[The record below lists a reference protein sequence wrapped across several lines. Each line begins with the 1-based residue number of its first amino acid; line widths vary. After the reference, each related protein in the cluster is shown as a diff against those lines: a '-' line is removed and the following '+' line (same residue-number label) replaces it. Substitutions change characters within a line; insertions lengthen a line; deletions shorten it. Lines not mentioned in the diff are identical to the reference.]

1 MENKALFKPLSR
13 EDLIPIF
20 PGDSLGTKTGA
31 WRTIRPV
38 RKNKLSPCNAACP
51 AGNDIQGYIDLVK
64 QGKFKEG
71 LELVRKTN
79 PLPAVLGRVCF
90 HPCEKNCNRAKF
102 DEAVVIHNVEKF
114 LGDYGHSLPREKE
127 VKEKREEKIAIIGS
141 GPAGLSCAYHLARIG
156 YQVTIFEALPMA
168 GGMMAVGI
176 PDKRL
181 PKDVLRAEIK
191 TIEDLGVEI
200 RTNTPISPGDN
211 LLERGYS
218 AVFVATGSRKSM
230 ERVMKK
236 AAATSGDTDATAS
249 VIEWAAADIPV
260 ADPELKATADGKLVV
275 EANTL
280 ATNKP
285 GIFAGGDAVTG
296 PGTVTAAIGT
306 GRKASISIDRY
317 IRGETL
323 GVTEEEIPIT
333 SFEDLNL
340 AYTDPAPK
348 AKADNGFRQEV
359 AVAEAQ
365 RCLSCGVCNNCGNC
379 WLFCPDGCV
388 FSKNEEYDINY
399 EYCKGC
405 GICSEVCPAGVI
417 TMEVE
422 RI

>member
-1 MENKALFKPLSR
+1 MENKALFKPLSK
-13 EDLIPIF
+13 EDLIPIY
-20 PGDSLGTKTGA
+20 PGNSLSIKTGT

-38 RKNKLSPCNAACP
+38 RKNKLPPCKAACP

-71 LELVRKTN
+71 LELVKKTN
-79 PLPAVLGRVCF
+79 PMPAVLGRVCF

-102 DEAVVIHNVEKF
+102 DEAVVIHNVERF
-114 LGDYGHSLPREKE
+114 LGDYGLTLPGEKE

-141 GPAGLSCAYHLARIG
+141 GPAGLSCAYYLARMG
-156 YQVTIFEALPMA
+156 YQVTIFEVLPVA

-181 PKDVLRAEIK
+181 PKDVLRAEVK
-191 TIEDLGVEI
+191 AIEDAGVEI

-236 AAATSGDTDATAS
+236 AAASESTEATAPL
-249 VIEWAAADIPV
+249 IGRALTNIPV
-260 ADPELKATADGKLVV
+260 AAPELEATADGTLVV
-275 EANTL
+275 DVNTL

-285 GIFAGGDAVTG
+285 GIFAGGDTVTG
-296 PGTVTAAIGT
+296 PKTVTAAIGA

-323 GVTEEEIPIT
+323 GVTEEEIPIA

-340 AYTDPAPK
+340 TYVSPAPA
-348 AKADNGFRQEV
+348 AKADDGFSQEV

-365 RCLSCGVCNNCGNC
+365 RCLSCGVCNDCGNC
-379 WLFCPDGCV
+379 WLFCPDV
-388 FSKNEEYDINY
+388 AIFRKNEEYDINY
-399 EYCKGC
+399 DYCKGC
-405 GICSEVCPAGVI
+405 GICSEVCPCGVI
-417 TMEVE
+417 TMEAETV
-422 RI
+422 